1 MRFLW
6 PELLWLMLLVPAL
19 AGAYIYA
26 LRRRRRSAVRYA
38 SLSLVR
44 GAIGPGQKVRR
55 HLPPALLLAGLALA
69 LFAMG
74 RPMATIT
81 LPSEFT
87 TLVLAI
93 DVSRSM
99 RAADVEPDRIT
110 AAQEASKAFIESL
123 PRSVR
128 LGIVTFAG
136 TAAVVQ
142 TPTENREDLVAAID
156 RFELQRATATGSGLL
171 VSLSVLFPD
180 DGIDL
185 ESAVFGAGFSRN
197 NPYGYGPGATSASGG
212 LSLDRKPAAEPR
224 APKRPMP
231 VGSYTHGAIILMSDG
246 RRTTGPDPIEAAKM
260 AAERGVRVHTV
271 AFGSKDGARISIGG
285 WSFYAMVD
293 EETLKQVAKITGGQF
308 FQASSGDELQKIY
321 ETLGTEFALERR
333 DTEVSALFAA
343 AALFLLV
350 LAGVLSMLWFHRP
363 LARTPA
369 PGQGRAQHARP
380 PEPAPG

>member
-6 PELLWLMLLVPAL
+6 PDLLWLLLLVPAL
-19 AGAYIYA
+19 AGAYIHA

-44 GAIGPGQKVRR
+44 AALGPGQAVRR

-69 LFAMG
+69 LFAMA
-74 RPMATIT
+74 RPLATVT

-99 RAADVEPDRIT
+99 RAADVAPDRIT
-110 AAQEASKAFIESL
+110 AARDAAKGFIERL
-123 PRSVR
+123 PSRVR

-136 TAAVVQ
+136 TATVVQ
-142 TPTENREDLVAAID
+142 APTERREDLLAAID

-180 DGIDL
+180 DGIDF
-185 ESAVFGAGFSRN
+185 ESAVFGPGFSRN
-197 NPYGYGPGATSASGG
+197 NLQAYGSGTDRTGGG
-212 LSLDRKPAAEPR
+212 LSLDRKPAAVPTSPR
-224 APKRPMP
+224 RPVP
-231 VGSYTHGAIILMSDG
+231 AGSYKSGAIILMSDG

-260 AAERGVRVHTV
+260 AAARGVKVHTV
-271 AFGSKDGARISIGG
+271 AFGTKDGAPISIGG

-293 EETLKQVAKITGGQF
+293 EETLKQVATITGGQF
-308 FQASSGDELQKIY
+308 FQATSGDELKKIY
-321 ETLGTEFALERR
+321 ETLGTEFALERQH
-333 DTEVSALFAA
+333 TEVSALFAA

-350 LAGVLSMLWFHRP
+350 LAGTLSMLWFHRP
-363 LARTPA
+363 LA
-369 PGQGRAQHARP
+369 PGSPARP
-380 PEPAPG
+380 AR

>member
-6 PELLWLMLLVPAL
+6 PDLLWLMLLVPVL

-44 GAIGPGQKVRR
+44 GALGPGQKVRR

-69 LFAMG
+69 LFAIA

-81 LPSEFT
+81 LPSEYT

-99 RAADVEPDRIT
+99 RAADVAPDRIT
-110 AAQEASKAFIESL
+110 AAQEAAKAFIESL
-123 PRSVR
+123 PRKVR
-128 LGIVTFAG
+128 LGIATFAG

-142 TPTENREDLVAAID
+142 VPTENREDLVAAID
-156 RFELQRATATGSGLL
+156 RFELQRGTATGSGLL
-171 VSLSVLFPD
+171 VALSILFPD

-185 ESAVFGAGFSRN
+185 ESAVFGSGFSRSN
-197 NPYGYGPGATSASGG
+197 RGGTEGGSASGG
-212 LSLDRKPAAEPR
+212 MSIDKKAAAEPR
-224 APKRPMP
+224 APRRPMP
-231 VGSYTHGAIILMSDG
+231 VGSYKSGAIILMSDG
-246 RRTTGPDPIEAAKM
+246 RRTTGPDPVEAAKR
-260 AAERGVRVHTV
+260 AAERGVKVHTV
-271 AFGSKDGARISIGG
+271 AFGSKDGAPISVGG

-293 EETLKQVAKITGGQF
+293 EEALKQVAKITGGQF
-308 FQASSGDELQKIY
+308 FQATSGDELKKIY
-321 ETLGTEFALERR
+321 ENLGTEFALERR

-343 AALFLLV
+343 VALLLLV
-350 LAGVLSMLWFHRP
+350 LAGMLSVLWFHRP
-363 LARTPA
+363 MPRVVQPTSGAASPA
-369 PGQGRAQHARP
+369 QAA
-380 PEPAPG
+380 

>member
-1 MRFLW
+1 LRFLW
-6 PELLWLMLLVPAL
+6 PDLLWLMLLVPAL
-19 AGAYIYA
+19 AGAYLHA
-26 LRRRRRSAVRYA
+26 LRRRRHGAVRYA

-44 GAIGPGQKVRR
+44 GAIGPGQAVRR
-55 HLPPALLLAGLALA
+55 HLPPVLLLAGLALA
-69 LFAMG
+69 LFAIA
-74 RPMATIT
+74 RPTATIT

-99 RAADVEPDRIT
+99 RAADVAPDRIT
-110 AAQEASKAFIESL
+110 AAQEAARAFIEGL

-142 TPTENREDLVAAID
+142 VPTENREDLVAAID
-156 RFELQRATATGSGLL
+156 RFELQRGTATGSGLL

-185 ESAVFGAGFSRN
+185 ESAVFGSGFSRSN
-197 NPYGYGPGATSASGG
+197 RGGADGSSASGG
-212 LSLDRKPAAEPR
+212 IPLDRKAAPEPK
-224 APKRPMP
+224 APKRAMP
-231 VGSYTHGAIILMSDG
+231 VGSYKSGAIILMSDG
-246 RRTTGPDPIEAAKM
+246 RRTTGPDPIDAAKM

-271 AFGSKDGARISIGG
+271 AFGSKDGAPISIGG

-308 FQASSGDELQKIY
+308 FQASSGDELKKIY
-321 ETLGTEFALERR
+321 ENLGTEFALERR

-343 AALFLLV
+343 AALLLLV
-350 LAGVLSMLWFHRP
+350 LAGMLSVLWFHRP
-363 LARTPA
+363 RPRAPVSA
-369 PGQGRAQHARP
+369 PG
-380 PEPAPG
+380 

>member
-6 PELLWLMLLVPAL
+6 PDLLWLMLLVPVL

-44 GAIGPGQKVRR
+44 GALGPGQKVRR

-69 LFAMG
+69 LFAIA

-81 LPSEFT
+81 LPSEYT

-99 RAADVEPDRIT
+99 RAADVAPDRIT
-110 AAQEASKAFIESL
+110 AAQEAAKAFIESL
-123 PRSVR
+123 PRKVR
-128 LGIVTFAG
+128 LGIATFAG

-142 TPTENREDLVAAID
+142 VPTENREDLVAAID
-156 RFELQRATATGSGLL
+156 RFELQRGTATGSGLL
-171 VSLSVLFPD
+171 VALSILFPD

-185 ESAVFGAGFSRN
+185 ESAVFGSGFSRSSR
-197 NPYGYGPGATSASGG
+197 GGTEGGSASGG
-212 LSLDRKPAAEPR
+212 MSIDKKAAAEPR

-231 VGSYTHGAIILMSDG
+231 VGSYKSGAIILMSDG
-246 RRTTGPDPIEAAKM
+246 RRTTGPDPVEAAKR
-260 AAERGVRVHTV
+260 AAERGVKVHTV
-271 AFGSKDGARISIGG
+271 AFGSKDGAPISVGG

-293 EETLKQVAKITGGQF
+293 EEALKQVAKITGGQF
-308 FQASSGDELQKIY
+308 FQATSGDELKKIY
-321 ETLGTEFALERR
+321 ENLGTEFALERR

-343 AALFLLV
+343 VALLLLV
-350 LAGVLSMLWFHRP
+350 LAGMLSVLWFHRP
-363 LARTPA
+363 MPRVVQPTSGAASPA
-369 PGQGRAQHARP
+369 QAA
-380 PEPAPG
+380 

>member
-6 PELLWLMLLVPAL
+6 PDLLWLMLLVPIL

-38 SLSLVR
+38 SLALVR
-44 GAIGPGQKVRR
+44 GALGPGQKVRR

-69 LFAMG
+69 LFAVA

-99 RAADVEPDRIT
+99 RAADVAPDRIT
-110 AAQEASKAFIESL
+110 AAQEAAKAFIESL
-123 PRSVR
+123 PSRVR

-142 TPTENREDLVAAID
+142 VPTENREDLVAAID

-197 NPYGYGPGATSASGG
+197 NPYGGGGTSASGG
-212 LSLDRKPAAEPR
+212 VSIDRKPAAEPK
-224 APKRPMP
+224 APKRAMP
-231 VGSYTHGAIILMSDG
+231 VGSYKSGAIILMSDG

-260 AAERGVRVHTV
+260 AAERGVKVHTV
-271 AFGSKDGARISIGG
+271 AFGSKDGAPISVGG

-308 FQASSGDELQKIY
+308 FQASSGDELKKIY
-321 ETLGTEFALERR
+321 ESLGTEFALERR

-343 AALFLLV
+343 AALLLLV
-350 LAGVLSMLWFHRP
+350 LSGVLSVLWFHRP
-363 LARTPA
+363 A
-369 PGQGRAQHARP
+369 PRATRSTHAASGVNRATGP
-380 PEPAPG
+380 TAAA